1 MATTTQTKT
10 GIPSFDGAFDQARE
24 SGEQVLA
31 AARKAGTLYLDSYE
45 KAVERTTELQ
55 LKLAGLTQQE
65 WLKGLIEAQVD
76 VTREL
81 TGTYTTTVRGLLK

>member
-10 GIPSFDGAFDQARE
+10 GIPSFDAAFDQFRE

-31 AARKAGTLYLDSYE
+31 ATRKAGNLYLDSYE
-45 KAVERTTELQ
+45 KAVERTTALQ
-55 LKLAGLTQQE
+55 LKLAGLTPQE
-65 WLKGLIEAQVD
+65 WLKSLIEAQVD

-81 TGTYTTTVRGLLK
+81 TGSYATTARSLLK